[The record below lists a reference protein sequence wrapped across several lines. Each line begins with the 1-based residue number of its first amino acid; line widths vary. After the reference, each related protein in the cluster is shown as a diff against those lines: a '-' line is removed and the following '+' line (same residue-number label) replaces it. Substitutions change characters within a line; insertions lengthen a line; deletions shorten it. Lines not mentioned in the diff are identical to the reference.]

1 MCPLAGSTEMVS
13 GEEDVEAAEEDAD
26 FGAMLEEMTALI
38 VHEEDIKV
46 HTCPRASIN

>member
-1 MCPLAGSTEMVS
+1 VS
-13 GEEDVEAAEEDAD
+13 GEEDMEAAEEDAD

-46 HTCPRASIN
+46 HTCQIASIHR